1 MSEQRTEISFECTAQ
16 ETAVLDGYCSARGV
30 KRTQVMRQILKEW
43 SEVKHREATLIV
55 RVAGAKPDGAGVDRE

>member
-55 RVAGAKPDGAGVDRE
+55 RVAGSKPELAGVDRE

>member
-55 RVAGAKPDGAGVDRE
+55 RVAGSKPDGAGVDRE

>member
-1 MSEQRTEISFECTAQ
+1 MSEQRTEISFECTAA

-55 RVAGAKPDGAGVDRE
+55 RVAGSKPELAGVDRE